1 MSISDPH
8 LAAIAEKTG
17 RRERLS
23 ETDGLA
29 ILQTDDMQGLREL
42 ADAAARDRHGDIVF
56 FSTNRHVNYSNVCEL
71 RCSFCRFSRAAGEPG
86 AYEMSLEEIVR
97 AVDSGVRELHLVG
110 SLHPAWPFEHYI
122 EMVQAVRQKRPD
134 ISIKGFT
141 AVEILHFS
149 RISGLS
155 TAAVLSC
162 LKDAGLNSLP
172 GGGAEVFSPRV
183 RNLLCPK
190 KPSGDEWLR
199 VHETA
204 HRLGLPTNATILYGH
219 IETPEERIAHL
230 EALRRLQD
238 KTGGFLCFVPLPFQP
253 GGSGERPDW
262 QRGLTAS
269 DPCDDLRMIALS
281 RLYLDNVP
289 HIKAYWVML
298 GLETTIM
305 SLCYGANDIDGTV
318 QGEKIAHAAGAT
330 TPQRIDAEL
339 ITFMA
344 RQVGKRAVERDS
356 LYRIV
361 AHA

>member
-8 LAAIAEKTG
+8 LATIAEKTR
-17 RRERLS
+17 RRERLC

-29 ILQTDDMQGLREL
+29 ILRTGDMQGLREL
-42 ADAAARDRHGDIVF
+42 ADAAARDRHGDIVYY
-56 FSTNRHVNYSNVCEL
+56 STNRHVNYSNVCEL
-71 RCSFCRFSRAAGEPG
+71 RCSFCRFSREVGQTG
-86 AYEMSLEEIVR
+86 AYEMSLEEIVQ
-97 AVDSGVRELHLVG
+97 AVDPGVRELHLVG
-110 SLHPAWPFEHYI
+110 SLHPTWPFEHYV
-122 EMVQAVRQKRPD
+122 EMVQAVRRKRPE
-134 ISIKGFT
+134 IGIKGFT

-149 RISGLS
+149 HLSGLS
-155 TAAVLSC
+155 VEAVLDG
-162 LKDAGLNSLP
+162 LKEAGLNSLP

-190 KPSGDEWLR
+190 KPSSQEWLR

-219 IETPEERIAHL
+219 IETPEERVAHL

-253 GGSGERPDW
+253 GGAGEPPEW
-262 QRGLTAS
+262 QRGLNPS

-305 SLCYGANDIDGTV
+305 SLCYGADDIDGTV
-318 QGEKIAHAAGAT
+318 RGEKIAHAAGAA
-330 TPQRIDAEL
+330 TPQQIDREM
-339 ITFMA
+339 IGFMT